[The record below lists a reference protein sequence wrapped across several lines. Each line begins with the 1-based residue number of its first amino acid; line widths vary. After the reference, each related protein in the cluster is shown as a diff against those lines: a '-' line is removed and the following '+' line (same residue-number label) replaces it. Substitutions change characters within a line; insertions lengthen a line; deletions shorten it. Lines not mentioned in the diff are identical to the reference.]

1 LDTYCTQPS
10 ECVIISN
17 KNMIIKSVQ
26 NQIFKD
32 AISLQNKKLRD
43 KNGLFFVE
51 GKKQI
56 YEIPK
61 NRIIKQIFISE
72 KYKDDVT
79 DFKNVVTLSS
89 RLFSKLSAIKSPQ
102 GIMAIVEKKRYT
114 IEEIVK
120 NSGLF
125 IILENIQDPGNLGTI
140 IRSADAFG
148 AKAVFVSKGSADIYS
163 DKTIRATMGS
173 IFHLPII
180 DNIDIKNML
189 NSIKKEKISVFAA
202 SLKGKKY
209 LNDIKFPNKS
219 AFVIGNE
226 ANGLRNETE
235 SSADTLVKIYMPGN
249 TESLNAATAA
259 SLIMYEATKKQI
271 T

>member
-1 LDTYCTQPS
+1 
-10 ECVIISN
+10 
-17 KNMIIKSVQ
+17 MIIKSVQ

-32 AISLQNKKLRD
+32 ALSLQNKKLRD

-61 NRIIKQIFISE
+61 NRTIKQIFISE
-72 KYKDDVT
+72 KYKNDVT
-79 DFKNVVTLSS
+79 NFKNVIMLSNH
-89 RLFSKLSAIKSPQ
+89 LFSKLSATKSPQ
-102 GIMAIVEKKRYT
+102 GIMAIVEKKYYAVED
-114 IEEIVK
+114 IIK

-125 IILENIQDPGNLGTI
+125 ILLENIQDPGNLGTI

-180 DNIDIKNML
+180 DSINIKNTL
-189 NSIKKEKISVFAA
+189 NLMKNKKISVFAA
-202 SLKGKKY
+202 SLKGEKY

-226 ANGLRNETE
+226 ANGLRSETE
-235 SSADTLVKIYMPGN
+235 NSADTLVKIYMPGN

-259 SLIMYEATKKQI
+259 SIIMYEAAKSRTFI
-271 T
+271 F

>member
-1 LDTYCTQPS
+1 
-10 ECVIISN
+10 
-17 KNMIIKSVQ
+17 MIIKSVQ

-32 AISLQNKKLRD
+32 ALCLQNKKLRD

-56 YEIPK
+56 CEIPK
-61 NRIIKQIFISE
+61 NRTIKQIFISE
-72 KYKDDVT
+72 KYKSSIKN
-79 DFKNVVTLSS
+79 FKNIITLSN

-102 GIMAIVEKKRYT
+102 GIMAVVEKKHYA

-125 IILENIQDPGNLGTI
+125 MILENIQNPGNLGTI

-180 DNIDIKNML
+180 DNIDIKNTL
-189 NSIKKEKISVFAA
+189 NLMKKEKISVFAA
-202 SLKGKKY
+202 SLKGEKY
-209 LNDIKFPNKS
+209 LNDIKFPNKI
-219 AFVIGNE
+219 AFIIGNE

-235 SSADTLVKIYMPGN
+235 NSADTLVKIYMPGN
-249 TESLNAATAA
+249 AESLNAATAA
-259 SLIMYEATKKQI
+259 SIIMYENSKKQI

>member
-1 LDTYCTQPS
+1 
-10 ECVIISN
+10 
-17 KNMIIKSVQ
+17 MIIKSVQ

-79 DFKNVVTLSS
+79 DFKNVLTLSS

-102 GIMAIVEKKRYT
+102 GIMAVVEKKYYAV
-114 IEEIVK
+114 EEIVK

-148 AKAVFVSKGSADIYS
+148 TKAVFVSKGSADIYS
-163 DKTIRATMGS
+163 NKTIRATMGS

-180 DNIDIKNML
+180 DNIDIENTL
-189 NSIKKEKISVFAA
+189 NSMKKEKISVFAA
-202 SLKGKKY
+202 SLKGEKY
-209 LNDIKFPNKS
+209 LNDVKLPNKS

-235 SSADTLVKIYMPGN
+235 NSADTLVKIYMPGN
-249 TESLNAATAA
+249 AESLNAATAA
-259 SLIMYEATKKQI
+259 SIIMYEAAKKQI
-271 T
+271 I